1 MTKRLSE
8 VIWRRS
14 YRKIQN
20 DKERFVVTADGK
32 KYGLSVYICMDARVA
47 FSDIRNMQRLMY
59 GCILLSILLLF
70 AGSFYFSARL
80 TKPMQRLVNQMKKVG
95 KGNFDI

>member
-1 MTKRLSE
+1 MVDKNGKCFYSNDEE
-8 VIWRRS
+8 VIGS
-14 YRKIQN
+14 DLAQKLQEIQN

-70 AGSFYFSARL
+70 AGSFYFSA
-80 TKPMQRLVNQMKKVG
+80 
-95 KGNFDI
+95 D